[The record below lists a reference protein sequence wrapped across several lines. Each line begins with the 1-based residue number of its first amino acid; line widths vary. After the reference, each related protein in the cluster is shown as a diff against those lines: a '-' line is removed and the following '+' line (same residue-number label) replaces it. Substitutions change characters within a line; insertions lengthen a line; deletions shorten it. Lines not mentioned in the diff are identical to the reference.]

1 VSNKDMLVIG
11 LGNPLRGDD
20 GVGIWIA
27 EQIAAADWPDVMV
40 LAIES
45 GEPTQLI
52 EAWAGAKRVY
62 VVDALVAPLPPGRVL
77 RFDLLRNPVPAHL
90 ATFSTHGLGLS
101 EAVQLARILGALPSK
116 LTLYGIVGQQF
127 AYGVSLTPEVA
138 TAAQYVVARLRRL
151 LRHAATPGQH
161 RSPQ

>member
-1 VSNKDMLVIG
+1 MLVIG

-52 EAWAGAKRVY
+52 EAWAGATR
-62 VVDALVAPLPPGRVL
+62 
-77 RFDLLRNPVPAHL
+77 
-90 ATFSTHGLGLS
+90 
-101 EAVQLARILGALPSK
+101 
-116 LTLYGIVGQQF
+116 
-127 AYGVSLTPEVA
+127 VSL
-138 TAAQYVVARLRRL
+138 VVSSAS
-151 LRHAATPGQH
+151 AF
-161 RSPQ
+161 